1 MKNKPKNFIDAKA
14 KYEGM
19 NYSTRNH
26 GKVKVVE
33 YRSATDVIVQFE
45 NTGYVTTTSTGNLK
59 KGFVK
64 DRTVPSV
71 SGFGIVGDTNIR
83 DDYGVIEKEYRK
95 WENMLSRVYAR
106 PTKSYLDCS
115 VSPKFQKYSD
125 FRDWCNKQIGF
136 DQEGWVLDKD
146 ILVKRNKV
154 YSPETC
160 CFVPSDINAIFIRQE
175 NIRGKQPIG
184 VWFDKRGGTYQSD
197 ICVGTNK
204 RKRLGGFN
212 SPEEA
217 FQAYKQA
224 KEAYIKEVAELYK
237 DQIDIRVY
245 EALMKYEVDIND

>member
-83 DDYGVIEKEYRK
+83 DEQGIIEKEYRK
-95 WENMLSRVYAR
+95 WERMLDRVYAR
-106 PTKSYLDCS
+106 PTKSYLDCA
-115 VSPKFQKYSD
+115 VSLKFQRYVD
-125 FRDWCNKQIGF
+125 FKEWCNKQVGF
-136 DQEGWVLDKD
+136 DQEDWVLDKD
-146 ILVKRNKV
+146 ILIKGNKE

-175 NIRGKQPIG
+175 NIRGEYPIG
-184 VWFDKRGGTYQSD
+184 VWFDKRRGNYQAD
-197 ICVGTNK
+197 VCVGRKK
-204 RKRLGGFN
+204 RVRLGSFDT
-212 SPEEA
+212 PESA

-224 KEAYIKEVAELYK
+224 KEAYIKEVAEIYK

>member
-64 DRTVPSV
+64 DRTIPSV

-125 FRDWCNKQIGF
+125 FRDWCNKQVGF

-160 CFVPSDINAIFIRQE
+160 CFVPVELNSLLVNSRATRGEFPVGVYYDASRSKFQSHIRMH
-175 NIRGKQPIG
+175 G
-184 VWFDKRGGTYQSD
+184 
-197 ICVGTNK
+197 K
-204 RKRLGGFN
+204 RKHLGRFVT
-212 SPEEA
+212 PEEA